1 MMNPIALTTIAFGV
15 LLFLFGI
22 VLIIKWMKIAGIVI
36 SLLGAG
42 IVAFP
47 FVISFYLGPNP

>member
-1 MMNPIALTTIAFGV
+1 MNPIALTTIAFGV

-22 VLIIKWMKIAGIVI
+22 VLIIKRMKIAGTVI